1 MRIGIAFICE
11 QYWSICIDPSTQVC
25 VKLDRLAKHL
35 QRFAI
40 TGRDPRSSVAH
51 DPTPRL
57 RRNRSEIGWQILIS
71 DLWQAAL

>member
-1 MRIGIAFICE
+1 MRIGVAFICE
-11 QYWSICIDPSTQVC
+11 QDWSICIDPSTQVC
-25 VKLDRLAKHL
+25 VEFDCLAKHL

-40 TGRDPRSSVAH
+40 TGRNPRSCVTY

-57 RRNRSEIGWQILIS
+57 RRNRSETGWQILIS